1 VPRNSPKIIL
11 SRTKADQIMDRRG
24 PRRSG
29 PVRHQPDRTNTTSTI
44 YGPCLWTAMPRLQ
57 REARYPSRLAVGRA
71 ASGLMVGA
79 WSRRRAGDI
88 RAADRTL
95 TGKVQVGPSTRAMSA
110 CIRVKRLSA
119 ASAERRCSAARAAI
133 GTPWRLPKSARTSLA
148 LSARVPLVNSAGPI
162 PAANAISRHRQTSA
176 MSVSLDRTVVA
187 RLFST
192 TALSSSANGNSQR
205 SVSPLSRRSSIEI
218 VTGGRASASCR
229 PGTSVV
235 KRSSPTRTFSRVL
248 LV

>member
-1 VPRNSPKIIL
+1 
-11 SRTKADQIMDRRG
+11 MDRRG
-24 PRRSG
+24 PRRSGPVRSG

-95 TGKVQVGPSTRAMSA
+95 TGKVQVGPS
-110 CIRVKRLSA
+110 
-119 ASAERRCSAARAAI
+119 
-133 GTPWRLPKSARTSLA
+133 
-148 LSARVPLVNSAGPI
+148 
-162 PAANAISRHRQTSA
+162 
-176 MSVSLDRTVVA
+176 
-187 RLFST
+187 
-192 TALSSSANGNSQR
+192 
-205 SVSPLSRRSSIEI
+205 PLSRRSSIEI